1 MSYQLMF
8 QKAVELHQN
17 GALNEAEQI
26 YRQILETAPQN
37 ADVLNLLGL
46 IAQSKGIHYEAAN
59 YFYKAIDYA
68 PKHFPIYFNLAVSLG
83 ALGRYVEAIE
93 AYHKVL
99 ELKNDC
105 KEAYLGLGNLYWA
118 QNKTDDAKQS
128 FQNALDIDAE
138 YLEAKTNLAEL
149 ENDAETLQ
157 KISSNNPQALF
168 YLGRRAFN
176 TQKYDNALQYLQKAD
191 DLIADDEIKS
201 LLGETL
207 LAQKQNDAAL
217 QKFYQALQINEHNI
231 TALVNIADL
240 EALNRNFKEAEKY
253 YHKAIETDS
262 KNLRAHANYANMLCQ
277 NKRTLEALE
286 EYRNAVIISPQSPE
300 LSYNLALILKT
311 LEEYE
316 QALDLMFNAFYL
328 DSSRI
333 EWSLNIAETLILFN
347 EKAPEKAK
355 KICENWY
362 KKMPDNI
369 VVKHL
374 WSAINHQPSDNDD
387 AYNRL
392 LFNNFAESYEK
403 NLQNINY
410 AVVDKIVE
418 FYAPFKGK
426 ILDLG
431 CGTGLLGAKIK
442 TAENEIIG
450 IDISENMLKFATAK
464 NVYQQLINQ
473 DIAEYLQ
480 NKQPDFDCVTAAD
493 VFCYFGDL
501 EAIIKSV
508 YPTRL
513 IFSIEND
520 ETTDKFILQA
530 NGRYKHNPEY
540 VKQTLQNVGYTYI
553 NASDVILRQENGKDV
568 NGCIFEAK

>member
-1 MSYQLMF
+1 MF
-8 QKAVELHQN
+8 QKAIELHQN

-37 ADVLNLLGL
+37 ADILNLLGL
-46 IAQSKGIHYEAAN
+46 IAQAKGLHYEASN
-59 YFYKAIDYA
+59 YFYKAIENA

-83 ALGRYVEAIE
+83 AVGRYIEAIE

-105 KEAYLGLGNLYWA
+105 KEAYLGMGNLYWA
-118 QNKTDDAKQS
+118 QNKIDDAKLA
-128 FQNALDIDAE
+128 FQNALKIDNS

-149 ENDAETLQ
+149 NNDTETLN
-157 KISSNNPQALF
+157 KICQNNPQALY

-176 TQKYDNALQYLQKAD
+176 ENYYDKAYNYLQKAD
-191 DLIADDEIKS
+191 NLISDSEIKTI
-201 LLGETL
+201 LGETL
-207 LAQKQNDAAL
+207 LAQKKRVEAL
-217 QKFYQALQINEHNI
+217 QRFYQAAQIDEHNT

-240 EALNRNFKEAEKY
+240 EAQNRNFKEAEKY
-253 YHKAIETDS
+253 YHKVIENDS
-262 KNLRAHANYANMLCQ
+262 RNLRAHTNYANMLCQ

-328 DSSRI
+328 DTSHI
-333 EWSLNIAETLILFN
+333 DWSLNIAETLVMFY

-362 KKMPDNI
+362 QKMPDNI

-374 WSAINHQPSDNDD
+374 WSVLNQQTNEDENK
-387 AYNRL
+387 YNRL
-392 LFNNFAESYEK
+392 LFDNFAETYEK
-403 NLQNINY
+403 TLQNINY
-410 AVVDKIVE
+410 AVIDKIIE
-418 FYAPFKGK
+418 LYAPLNGK

-442 TAENEIIG
+442 SPENEITG
-450 IDISENMLKFATAK
+450 VDISENMLKIAAEK
-464 NVYQQLINQ
+464 NTYNKLINQ
-473 DIAEYLQ
+473 DICEYLQ
-480 NKQPDFDCVTAAD
+480 SRNQYFDCIIAAD
-493 VFCYFGDL
+493 VFCYFGSL
-501 EAIIKSV
+501 AHIIQKTF
-508 YPTRL
+508 PTRL
-513 IFSIEND
+513 IFSIESN
-520 ETTDKFILQA
+520 ENIEQFSVQA
-530 NGRYKHNPEY
+530 NGRYKHNPKY
-540 VKQTLQNVGYTYI
+540 IKNILQTAGFTEINSSYTVLRKENDKEVYGY
-553 NASDVILRQENGKDV
+553 
-568 NGCIFEAK
+568 IFEAK